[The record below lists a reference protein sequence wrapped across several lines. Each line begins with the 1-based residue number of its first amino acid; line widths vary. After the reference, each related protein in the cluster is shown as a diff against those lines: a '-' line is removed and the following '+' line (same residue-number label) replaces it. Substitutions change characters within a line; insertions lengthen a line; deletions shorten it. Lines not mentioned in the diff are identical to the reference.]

1 MQYDWRR
8 HPYTNVCCHTGLTIP
23 ECSCPACTARQIA
36 RANAKTQGGKS
47 QRRMN
52 AHSARESSA
61 IDQERTK
68 TNTRLS
74 HLTPSPARHARRL
87 TLVAGLALA
96 ALLPVVAPSP
106 ATADSFHGK
115 VTSAAAT
122 RRAAKQDPNRGT
134 LSVAARRAI
143 HRGYLVP
150 NQARYDRQKTRL
162 TDRAAAREALT
173 APARA
178 IRAPSI
184 VPGRSFEGINNPNVA
199 PPDETS
205 AVGLTRY
212 VELVNTDFAIYNRTS
227 NTPISTGSINSLT
240 GAAATDSV
248 FDVQVIWDPTTRR
261 FYYAADDV
269 VSSRDNRVAF
279 GFSTTA
285 SPSGAAD
292 FCKYTIGFGATFP
305 DFPKLG
311 DSRFFGEIGSNLF
324 SRSGSF
330 VGSDL
335 FAISKPPAGTTCPAA
350 SSFKLADAAPLMMNA
365 TTPAFTPVAAN
376 EIDTNGKGFAVARSG
391 PLPATQL
398 ALFKVTRDATTGSPV
413 IQSTGTPV
421 TVPGYTLPANAPQSG
436 SANKIDTS
444 DARPT
449 QAVAAVDP
457 ANGGKFAVWTQHTID
472 VGGRAAVR
480 WYEIDPAT
488 HGLLQ
493 SGTAASPSLF
503 QFNGAISPNRQV
515 NGTTKSGGDA
525 MVLNFDTSSSTTL
538 PAIKMVSKIG
548 TGAQSAPVLVKSSP
562 GQLSGFDCDAVTQL
576 CRWGDY
582 AAATPDPATA
592 NQIWQVSQF
601 AVGSGSGTSGPATS
615 RTQNFVATP

>member
-1 MQYDWRR
+1 M
-8 HPYTNVCCHTGLTIP
+8 N
-23 ECSCPACTARQIA
+23 
-36 RANAKTQGGKS
+36 TQ
-47 QRRMN
+47 
-52 AHSARESSA
+52 
-61 IDQERTK
+61 
-68 TNTRLS
+68 LS
-74 HLTPSPARHARRL
+74 HLTRSPARHARRL
-87 TLVAGLALA
+87 ILVAGLAA
-96 ALLPVVAPSP
+96 TTVLLGGIIPAPAS
-106 ATADSFHGK
+106 AKSFHGQ
-115 VTSAAAT
+115 VTSAAAA
-122 RRAAKQDPNRGT
+122 RQAASQDPSRGT
-134 LSVAARRAI
+134 LSAAAGRAI
-143 HRGYLVP
+143 DQGYLVP
-150 NQARYDRQKTRL
+150 DQARYERRKARL
-162 TDRAAAREALT
+162 GAGASGDPLAATVSGPL
-173 APARA
+173 APAL
-178 IRAPSI
+178 
-184 VPGRSFEGINNPNVA
+184 VPGRSFQGINNPNVA

-212 VELVNTDFAIYNRTS
+212 VELVNTDFAIYNKTA
-227 NTPISTGSINSLT
+227 NTPIATGSINSLT
-240 GAAATDSV
+240 GSAATDSV

-269 VSSRDNRVAF
+269 VSGADNRVAF

-311 DSRFFGEIGSNLF
+311 DSRFFAEIGSNLF
-324 SRSGSF
+324 NGRGAF
-330 VGSDL
+330 LGSDL
-335 FAISKPPAGTTCPAA
+335 LAISKPPAGTTCPAA
-350 SSFKLADAAPLMMNA
+350 STFKVDDAAPLMINA

-376 EIDTNGKGFAVARSG
+376 EIDTNGTGFALARPVS
-391 PLPATQL
+391 LPATQL
-398 ALFKVTRDATTGSPV
+398 SLFRVSRDAATGNPL

-421 TVPGYTLPANAPQSG
+421 GVPSYTLPANAPQSG
-436 SANKIDTS
+436 SVNRIDTS

-457 ANGGKFAVWTQHTID
+457 AHGGRFAIWTQHTID

-493 SGTAASPSLF
+493 SGTAASASLF

-515 NGTTKSGGDA
+515 NGTTVGGGDA
-525 MVLNFDTSSSTTL
+525 MVLNFDTSSTTTL

-548 TGAQSAPVLVKSSP
+548 SGAQSAPVRVKGSP
-562 GQLSGFDCDAVTQL
+562 GQLSGFDCDAATQF

-601 AVGSGSGTSGPATS
+601 AAGAGSGTSAPATS

>member
-1 MQYDWRR
+1 LTPNRAR
-8 HPYTNVCCHTGLTIP
+8 HP
-23 ECSCPACTARQIA
+23 
-36 RANAKTQGGKS
+36 
-47 QRRMN
+47 
-52 AHSARESSA
+52 
-61 IDQERTK
+61 
-68 TNTRLS
+68 
-74 HLTPSPARHARRL
+74 RRL
-87 TLVAGLALA
+87 TLVVGLAVA
-96 ALLPVVAPSP
+96 AFLPAVAPSP
-106 ATADSFHGK
+106 AAAESFHAK
-115 VTSAAAT
+115 VTSAAAA
-122 RRAAKQDPNRGT
+122 RQAATQDPSRGT
-134 LSVAARRAI
+134 LSAAARRAI
-143 HRGYLVP
+143 DRGYLVP
-150 NQARYDRQKTRL
+150 NQARYDRQKARL
-162 TDRAAAREALT
+162 GAGASGDPLAATVSGPL
-173 APARA
+173 APAL
-178 IRAPSI
+178 
-184 VPGRSFEGINNPNVA
+184 VPGRSFQGINNPNVA

-212 VELVNTDFAIYNRTS
+212 VELVNTNFAIYDKTS

-240 GAAATDSV
+240 GSAATDSV

-269 VSSRDNRVAF
+269 VSSADNRVAF

-285 SPSGAAD
+285 SPSTAAD
-292 FCKYTIGFGATFP
+292 WCKYTIGFGATFP

-311 DSRFFGEIGSNLF
+311 DSRFFAEIGSNLF
-324 SRSGSF
+324 NSRGAF

-335 FAISKPPAGTTCPAA
+335 LAISKPPAGTTCPAA
-350 SSFKLADAAPLMMNA
+350 STFKVDDAAPLMINA

-376 EIDTNGKGFAVARSG
+376 EIDKRATGFAVARPVS
-391 PLPATQL
+391 LPATQL
-398 ALFKVTRDATTGSPV
+398 SLFRVTRDATTGNPV

-421 TVPGYTLPANAPQSG
+421 SVPSYTLPANAPQSG
-436 SANKIDTS
+436 SVNRIDTS

-457 ANGGKFAVWTQHTID
+457 ANGGKFAIWTQHTID

-493 SGTAASPSLF
+493 SGTASNASLF

-515 NGTTKSGGDA
+515 NGATKAGGDA
-525 MVLNFDTSSSTTL
+525 MVLNFDSSSSTTL

-548 TGAQSAPVLVKSSP
+548 SGAQSAPVLVKSSP
-562 GQLSGFDCDAVTQL
+562 GPLSGFDCDSATQF